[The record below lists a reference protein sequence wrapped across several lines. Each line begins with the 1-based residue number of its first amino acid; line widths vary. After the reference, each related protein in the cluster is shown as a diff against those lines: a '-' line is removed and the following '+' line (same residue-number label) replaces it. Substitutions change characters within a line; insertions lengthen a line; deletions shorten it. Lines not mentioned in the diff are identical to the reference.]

1 MLLTF
6 ASCFINHEEIFEKT
20 DFTCTVKQH
29 SGADQGTLMHFAI
42 QESGKFAENFKAR
55 ILKIRCLKYMLI
67 ILSTMKI

>member
-42 QESGKFAENFKAR
+42 QESGENLQK
-55 ILKIRCLKYMLI
+55 ILRQEY
-67 ILSTMKI
+67 